1 MIDAINN
8 NISTLTRSKK
18 KLDKKNYLQIQ
29 IDLRKRMTANR
40 NKKTK
45 DNRINTEIKFDRQTA
60 TTEFNGLCMQNRL
73 FMRQFNI
80 FLGIYNSVT

>member
-40 NKKTK
+40 NKKT
-45 DNRINTEIKFDRQTA
+45 TE
-60 TTEFNGLCMQNRL
+60 
-73 FMRQFNI
+73 
-80 FLGIYNSVT
+80 